1 MTIEEAVLKGM
12 KEEAGLLARQM
23 LETME
28 PMELV
33 SAHLVP
39 ALDEV
44 GARYERGQIFLP
56 QLMNAAAASGAAF
69 EEVRRATPPAQASDE
84 GGPILLATVEG
95 DIHDIG
101 KNIVRAVLENTG
113 YRVVDLGRDVKA
125 ERVVE
130 EARRRGARAI
140 GLSALMTT
148 TVPGMERTIRA
159 LREAG
164 VTAPVIVGGA
174 VLTPEYAARIGA
186 DYYAKDAKQCADIVR
201 RLLG

>member
-1 MTIEEAVLKGM
+1 MSIEEAVLKGM
-12 KEEAGLLARQM
+12 KEEAGLLARRM

-28 PMELV
+28 PMTLV
-33 SAHLVP
+33 SEHLIP

-69 EEVRRATPPAQASDE
+69 EEVRRAMPPAQESDE

-125 ERVVE
+125 GRVAE
-130 EARRRGARAI
+130 EARRRGARI
-140 GLSALMTT
+140 VGLSALMTT
-148 TVPGMERTIRA
+148 TVPGMERTIRM

-174 VLTPEYAARIGA
+174 VLTAEYAARIGA

>member
-1 MTIEEAVLKGM
+1 MSIEEAVLKGM
-12 KEEAGLLARQM
+12 KEEAGHLARAM

-28 PMELV
+28 PMTLV
-33 SAHLVP
+33 SEHLIP

-69 EEVRRATPPAQASDE
+69 EEVRRAMPPAQESDE

-125 ERVVE
+125 GRVAE
-130 EARRRGARAI
+130 EARRRGARI
-140 GLSALMTT
+140 VGLSALMTT
-148 TVPGMERTIRA
+148 TVPGMERTIR
-159 LREAG
+159 LLHEAG
-164 VTAPVIVGGA
+164 VRAPVIVGGA
-174 VLTPEYAARIGA
+174 VLTEEYAREIGA
-186 DYYAKDAKQCADIVR
+186 DYYAKDAKRSADIVR
-201 RLLG
+201 SILG